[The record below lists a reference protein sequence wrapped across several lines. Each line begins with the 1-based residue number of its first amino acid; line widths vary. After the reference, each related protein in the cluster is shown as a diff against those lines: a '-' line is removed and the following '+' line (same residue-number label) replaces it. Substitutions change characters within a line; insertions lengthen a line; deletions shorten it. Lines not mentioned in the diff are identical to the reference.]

1 MSELV
6 IPSPLVHDIVWAL
19 YDWSKGSKIR
29 MGILVDA
36 FSKEGLGGNS
46 GIEEPTVD
54 YEDTEGIDLLGI
66 GATDHVCDMLK
77 GMDVPLLTSG
87 VIRGMNGVLLSEARR
102 RAIDVMSVMVE
113 ADPRF
118 PDARAAAALVK
129 KLNAIL
135 PTTHLD
141 DQPLLEEAQLL
152 EEQLKSLLSQAAPSE
167 APSPSSMLYG

>member
-1 MSELV
+1 
-6 IPSPLVHDIVWAL
+6 
-19 YDWSKGSKIR
+19 
-29 MGILVDA
+29 MGILIDA

-66 GATDHVCDMLK
+66 GATDRVCDMLK
-77 GMDVPLLTSG
+77 DMDVPLLTGG
-87 VIRGMNGVLLSEARR
+87 VIRGINGVLLSEARR

-135 PTTHLD
+135 PTTPLD
-141 DQPLLEEAQLL
+141 DEPLLEEAQLL
-152 EEQLKSLLSQAAPSE
+152 EEQLKSLLSQAGPSE

>member
-1 MSELV
+1 
-6 IPSPLVHDIVWAL
+6 
-19 YDWSKGSKIR
+19 

-66 GATDHVCDMLK
+66 GATDTVCDLLK
-77 GMDVPLLTSG
+77 DMDVPLLSGG

-141 DQPLLEEAQLL
+141 DQPLLEEAQML